1 MNSPA
6 TIRVVIPLKLR
17 HRNGRPRIVPP
28 ADLDEADTPMA
39 DPRTLRAL
47 ARAWDWRRRLERGEV
62 ATLGDIARTEK
73 VTLPFVSRHI
83 RLAYLAPAILD
94 SLLLRRRT
102 SAVSID
108 RLAAV
113 ALLPWVEQPATV
125 FDD

>member
-1 MNSPA
+1 M
-6 TIRVVIPLKLR
+6 
-17 HRNGRPRIVPP
+17 PP

-62 ATLGDIARTEK
+62 ATLGDIARAEK

-83 RLAYLAPAILD
+83 RLAYLASAVLD